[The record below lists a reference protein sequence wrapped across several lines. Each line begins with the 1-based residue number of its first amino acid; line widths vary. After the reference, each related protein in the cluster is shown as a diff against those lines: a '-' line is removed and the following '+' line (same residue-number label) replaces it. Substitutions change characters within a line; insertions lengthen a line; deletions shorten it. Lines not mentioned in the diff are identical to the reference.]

1 MPNDWNPET
10 YRLRAKQWHD
20 KAVALPS
27 GDERQACEVLAQ
39 GYARLAQ
46 LIEHAQQYGRLPSI
60 DASASVRGSDSNL
73 AGRNGGR
80 PRGRV
85 RAPGAMRRSAPSHPP
100 TLKLRRDV
108 SAWR

>member
-10 YRLRAKQWHD
+10 YRRRAEQWQD

-46 LIEHAQQYGRLPSI
+46 LIEQAQQSYRLKSI
-60 DASASVRGSDSNL
+60 DAQ
-73 AGRNGGR
+73 
-80 PRGRV
+80 RV
-85 RAPGAMRRSAPSHPP
+85 SEDM
-100 TLKLRRDV
+100 TQI
-108 SAWR
+108 